1 MEDVAHDQQPLALQR
16 RDRCAEGI
24 EVVGE
29 GIKIEQA
36 LAGVAVQAITPIE
49 HHRAFTCGLKRFGQ
63 LLRNAGV
70 LVTDHQHVGPHG
82 HIGTGGIEQRFPFAE
97 GAAGRSKA
105 LDICR

>member
-1 MEDVAHDQQPLALQR
+1 MSPTINNRLPCRDAIDALR
-16 RDRCAEGI
+16 GI

-29 GIKIEQA
+29 GIEIEQA

-49 HHRAFTCGLKRFGQ
+49 HHRAFTCSLKRFGQ

-70 LVTDHQHVGPHG
+70 LVTDHQHVGPHS
-82 HIGTGGIEQRFPFAE
+82 HIGTGGIEQRFPLAE
-97 GAAGRSKA
+97 AAGRSKA